1 MESWLLDWQGTDGVQ
16 RLVLRRSP
24 SAQWGASRALRLAD
38 EAALVGAMHAAGVA
52 APQPLYVLRSDDAL
66 GEGYIMAH
74 VGGSADPAQIL
85 AAPHGEL
92 LGDIARAL
100 AAIHA
105 VPTGRLPANLPV
117 MDAAGGIAQLRA
129 SFDNFG
135 ADRPVIALA
144 LKWCADNQPPPV
156 PPTLVHG
163 DYRLGNI
170 MVDGGRLSA
179 VLDWELAHLG
189 DYHEDL
195 AYGCMTVWRFSAID
209 QPAFGLGTIDD
220 LVAQYRAAGGR
231 DVDPVRLRFWL
242 IYRTL
247 WWAIGC
253 LQMGAYWRSG
263 ADSSIERAVISR
275 RTAEQ
280 ELDLLLLLEE
290 DLSAD
295 LRDAARIAT
304 PVQTPSTAQGEVSG
318 DELLG
323 AVADWLIGEVRAKA
337 VGRDKFMAAVAVN
350 ALQIARREASG
361 HAQFAD
367 AALAADL
374 LAGRQSLNNGAL
386 LADLRR
392 RTLAKCQ
399 QDMPKY
405 PALAIATARWCA

>member
-1 MESWLLDWQGTDGVQ
+1 MESWLLDWQGTDGAQ

-24 SAQWGASRALRLAD
+24 SAQWGESRALRLAD

-52 APQPLYVLRSDDAL
+52 APHPLYVLRPDDAL

-92 LGDIARAL
+92 LGDIAREL

-105 VPTGRLPANLPV
+105 VPTGQLPANLPV
-117 MDAAGGIAQLRA
+117 MDAASGIAQLRA

-220 LVAQYRAAGGR
+220 LVAQYRAAGER

-263 ADSSIERAVISR
+263 ADDSIERAVISR

-304 PVQTPSTAQGEVSG
+304 PVQPPTTAQGEVSG

-374 LAGRQSLNNGAL
+374 LAGRQSLNNAAL

>member
-1 MESWLLDWQGTDGVQ
+1 MESWLLDWQGANGAR

-52 APQPLYVLRSDDAL
+52 APQPLYVLRPDDAL

-92 LGDIARAL
+92 LGDVAREL
-100 AAIHA
+100 AIIHA
-105 VPTGRLPANLPV
+105 VPTGQLPANLPV
-117 MDAAGGIAQLRA
+117 MDAASGIAQLCA

-144 LKWCADNQPPPV
+144 IKWCADNRPPPV

-295 LRDAARIAT
+295 LRDAARIAM
-304 PVQTPSTAQGEVSG
+304 PVQPPTTTKGEVSS

-323 AVADWLIGEVRAKA
+323 AVADWLIGQVRAKA
-337 VGRDKFMAAVAVN
+337 VGREKFLAAVAVN
-350 ALQIARREASG
+350 ALHIARRETSG

-374 LAGRQSLNNGAL
+374 LAGQQSLTNAAL
-386 LADLRR
+386 LADLRQ